1 MISNSIVVGYADD
14 VIIISESEEDLK
26 RTTIKLIEKG
36 GKIGLMVN
44 EEKTKYK
51 ISILLLKKHSNL
63 INKFCDNL

>member
-1 MISNSIVVGYADD
+1 MVGYADD